1 MSQAKVDLAGLR
13 ESFKAQTTAVQS
25 AIASLVEC
33 QDFFKELKMNSESL
47 FQVFAMQ
54 RQNLLQGMQ
63 SDDFDQ
69 VSFASLD
76 GDSPPASGPASAGPT
91 SMDAI
96 KMEQLQRQV
105 EALKLQNKKLEAA
118 TASSSA
124 SREVE
129 WLTEEN
135 RKLKARVA
143 ELIGKSQGASDEGA
157 ELQQRAA
164 ELEREAESLRR
175 KLDEAVSARERLERE
190 VGANAEQG
198 RSEATQLAAEVSEQR
213 RKAEDLGSKVE
224 ALQRQVQDLTGER
237 DTLRARARE
246 LEESQGRELADLR
259 SRAETAEREAAEARS
274 DRDAGAAREK
284 KNSLQLRMKQAVG
297 VAIMDELAARCL
309 ADNFRQMAEGVRAQL
324 EQELTTDVLRSLTA
338 ALSQV
343 VQHVAMGESAK
354 WRELYGHEHRARK
367 RIHDELMELKGN
379 IRVFCRTRPMDQRLE
394 TLEGHS
400 VAVQVVNDMTL
411 RAGEKGQ
418 AMRSFD
424 FDCVFG
430 PDSTQEQVF
439 EEVQHLVTSVL
450 DGFNVCIMAY
460 GQTGSGKTHTMEGP
474 PENPGV
480 NLRALERLFEVR
492 SAFAR
497 PLARF
502 HATRLHCRVTR
513 HVAAPQVRAAR
524 RGAKEIAIFASA
536 IEIYNEAVRD
546 LLSKDPQRKLEIK
559 QGADGMFVQDLV
571 RVPVESKDDVLALMA
586 RAKGN
591 RATFSTNM
599 NEHSSR
605 SHSILT
611 VYIEAKDQ
619 STGEQTRSKL
629 HLVDLAGSERLSKT
643 GATGDRL
650 LEAQAINK
658 SLSALGNVIERLQQ
672 KQQHIPYRDSR
683 LTFLLQDSLG
693 GNSKTLM
700 IMAVSPSSFNAQET
714 LCTLKFGQRAM
725 KVDLGKATKRRTAHD
740 VELTSDAAVRGEAAS
755 GADCCLEL

>member
-492 SAFAR
+492 
-497 PLARF
+497 
-502 HATRLHCRVTR
+502 
-513 HVAAPQVRAAR
+513 AAR